1 MKVDYITYAIPVFLF
16 LIAVEVI
23 VSKVKKLGYY
33 SYHDS
38 VNDLSAG
45 IFQQVVGVFS
55 KFILAGL
62 YILIYENYR
71 FFTISGTSIIAWIVC
86 FLAVDV
92 AYYWFHRAAH
102 ESAVFWGSH
111 LPHHQS
117 EEYNLTV
124 ALRQGAVQGFFSTM
138 FYFPLAFAGFPP
150 VMFITLSQFN
160 TIYQFWI
167 HTKAIGKMG
176 FLETFLNTP
185 SHHRVH
191 HGKNPMYIDK
201 NYAGT
206 LIIWDKM
213 FGSFKEETE
222 EVVFGTIK
230 PLASW
235 NPVWAQV
242 HYFIELFQKSL
253 KAPYFLDKIKVWFKG
268 PGWLPR
274 GMQYDQFMADPAY
287 TEEGMKKGIQAK
299 YPPKYK
305 TTISRALNA
314 YTVVQFFSILGFAL
328 VFLATETMMSLGM
341 RLVSGAFVLVTL
353 TAIGGIFESKRWAHI
368 LEIHRLFFAAI
379 ALLVNFEQGI
389 WFALIPVAF
398 AVIFYSLVFREP
410 QTAQT

>member
-1 MKVDYITYAIPVFLF
+1 
-16 LIAVEVI
+16 
-23 VSKVKKLGYY
+23 
-33 SYHDS
+33 
-38 VNDLSAG
+38 
-45 IFQQVVGVFS
+45 
-55 KFILAGL
+55 
-62 YILIYENYR
+62 
-71 FFTISGTSIIAWIVC
+71 
-86 FLAVDV
+86 
-92 AYYWFHRAAH
+92 
-102 ESAVFWGSH
+102 
-111 LPHHQS
+111 

-242 HYFIELFQKSL
+242 HYFIELFQKSW

-287 TEEGMKKGIQAK
+287 TEDGMKKGIQAK

-305 TTISRALNA
+305 TTIPRALNA

-328 VFLATETMMSLGM
+328 FFLATESLMSFGT
-341 RLVSGAFVLVTL
+341 RLMCGAFVLVTL
-353 TAIGGIFESKRWAHI
+353 TAIGGIFENKRWAHI

-389 WFALIPVAF
+389 WLALIPVAF